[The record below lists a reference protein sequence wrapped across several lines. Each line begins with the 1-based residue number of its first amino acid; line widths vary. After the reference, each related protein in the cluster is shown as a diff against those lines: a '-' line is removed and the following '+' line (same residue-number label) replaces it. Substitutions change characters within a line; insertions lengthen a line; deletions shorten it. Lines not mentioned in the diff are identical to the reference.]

1 MNMPARAGRDRAVI
15 TGSAVPGTG
24 KGAVPP
30 RPSRGS
36 GQPVQL
42 PVAPATVVAV
52 LLADGWHQ
60 VASGSFTIG
69 ALSFGD
75 ADDRDGLG
83 YRFEEITA
91 ASPYGP
97 AAMAGPLEALLAVRQ
112 ITPRG
117 PRHWPQAV
125 GRVGGQNVDA
135 AVHRHRHTREPA
147 DLNQR
152 KAHSA

>member
-1 MNMPARAGRDRAVI
+1 MNGVHR
-15 TGSAVPGTG
+15 
-24 KGAVPP
+24 
-30 RPSRGS
+30 
-36 GQPVQL
+36 L
-42 PVAPATVVAV
+42 PVTPETVVAV
-52 LLADGWHQ
+52 LLADGWHR

-75 ADDRDGLG
+75 IDGRGVLG
-83 YRFEEITA
+83 YRFEEISE

-125 GRVGGQNVDA
+125 GRNGMPSGDA
-135 AVHRHRHTREPA
+135 TVHRHRSASEPA

-152 KAHSA
+152 KANSA

>member
-1 MNMPARAGRDRAVI
+1 MNGVHR
-15 TGSAVPGTG
+15 
-24 KGAVPP
+24 
-30 RPSRGS
+30 
-36 GQPVQL
+36 L
-42 PVAPATVVAV
+42 PMTPETVVAV
-52 LLADGWHQ
+52 LLADGWHR

-75 ADDRDGLG
+75 PDGRGVLG
-83 YRFEEITA
+83 YRFEEISE

-97 AAMAGPLEALLAVRQ
+97 AAMAGPLESLLAVRQ

-125 GRVGGQNVDA
+125 GRNWISSGDA
-135 AVHRHRHTREPA
+135 TVHRHRSAREPD

-152 KAHSA
+152 QANSA

>member
-1 MNMPARAGRDRAVI
+1 VTPE
-15 TGSAVPGTG
+15 
-24 KGAVPP
+24 
-30 RPSRGS
+30 
-36 GQPVQL
+36 
-42 PVAPATVVAV
+42 TVVAV

-69 ALSFGD
+69 ALSFGGP
-75 ADDRDGLG
+75 DDRGVLG
-83 YRFEEITA
+83 YRFEEITE

-97 AAMAGPLEALLAVRQ
+97 AAMAGPIEALLAVRQ

-125 GRVGGQNVDA
+125 GRNWIQSGDA
-135 AVHRHRHTREPA
+135 TLHRHRSVRAPA

-152 KAHSA
+152 KANSA

>member
-1 MNMPARAGRDRAVI
+1 MNGVH
-15 TGSAVPGTG
+15 
-24 KGAVPP
+24 
-30 RPSRGS
+30 
-36 GQPVQL
+36 QL
-42 PVAPATVVAV
+42 PVTPETVVAV
-52 LLADGWHQ
+52 LLADGWHR

-75 ADDRDGLG
+75 RDGCGVLG
-83 YRFEEITA
+83 YRFEEVSE

-125 GRVGGQNVDA
+125 GRNRIPSEA
-135 AVHRHRHTREPA
+135 ATVYRHRSVREPA

-152 KAHSA
+152 KANSA

>member
-1 MNMPARAGRDRAVI
+1 MNGAR
-15 TGSAVPGTG
+15 
-24 KGAVPP
+24 
-30 RPSRGS
+30 
-36 GQPVQL
+36 QL
-42 PVAPATVVAV
+42 PVTPATVVAV

-75 ADDRDGLG
+75 ADDRGVLG
-83 YRFEEITA
+83 YRFEEITG
-91 ASPYGP
+91 ASAYGP

-125 GRVGGQNVDA
+125 GRDWTRGGDA
-135 AVHRHRHTREPA
+135 TMRRHRSTREPA
-147 DLNQR
+147 DLNQQ
-152 KAHSA
+152 KANSA

>member
-1 MNMPARAGRDRAVI
+1 MDVPARAGRGRAVI
-15 TGSAVPGTG
+15 TGSAGSGAG

-30 RPSRGS
+30 WSSRD
-36 GQPVQL
+36 PRRK
-42 PVAPATVVAV
+42 
-52 LLADGWHQ
+52 

-75 ADDRDGLG
+75 ADDRGVLG
-83 YRFEEITA
+83 YRFEEITE
-91 ASPYGP
+91 ASPYSP

-125 GRVGGQNVDA
+125 GRDWIQSGDA
-135 AVHRHRHTREPA
+135 TVHRHRYTREPA

-152 KAHSA
+152 KANSA

>member
-1 MNMPARAGRDRAVI
+1 MN
-15 TGSAVPGTG
+15 
-24 KGAVPP
+24 GAH
-30 RPSRGS
+30 
-36 GQPVQL
+36 QL
-42 PVAPATVVAV
+42 SVTPETVVAV

-69 ALSFGD
+69 ALSFGGP
-75 ADDRDGLG
+75 DGGGVLG
-83 YRFEEITA
+83 YRFEEISE

-125 GRVGGQNVDA
+125 GRDWMPSGDA
-135 AVHRHRHTREPA
+135 TAHRHRSPREPA

-152 KAHSA
+152 RANSA

>member
-1 MNMPARAGRDRAVI
+1 MNGAR
-15 TGSAVPGTG
+15 
-24 KGAVPP
+24 
-30 RPSRGS
+30 
-36 GQPVQL
+36 QL
-42 PVAPATVVAV
+42 PVTPATVVAV

-69 ALSFGD
+69 ALSFGA
-75 ADDRDGLG
+75 ADDRGVLG
-83 YRFEEITA
+83 YRFEEITE

-125 GRVGGQNVDA
+125 GRDWTQSGDVA
-135 AVHRHRHTREPA
+135 AHRHRYAREPA
-147 DLNQR
+147 DLNHR
-152 KAHSA
+152 KANSA

>member
-1 MNMPARAGRDRAVI
+1 MNGVHR
-15 TGSAVPGTG
+15 
-24 KGAVPP
+24 
-30 RPSRGS
+30 
-36 GQPVQL
+36 L
-42 PVAPATVVAV
+42 PVTPETVVAV
-52 LLADGWHQ
+52 LLADGWHR

-75 ADDRDGLG
+75 PDGRGVLG
-83 YRFEEITA
+83 YRFEEISE
-91 ASPYGP
+91 ASPYRP

-125 GRVGGQNVDA
+125 GRSGVPSGDA
-135 AVHRHRHTREPA
+135 TMHRHRSAREPA

-152 KAHSA
+152 KANSA

>member
-1 MNMPARAGRDRAVI
+1 M
-15 TGSAVPGTG
+15 S
-24 KGAVPP
+24 GAH
-30 RPSRGS
+30 
-36 GQPVQL
+36 QL

-75 ADDRDGLG
+75 PDDRSVLG
-83 YRFEEITA
+83 YRFEEITE

-125 GRVGGQNVDA
+125 GGARIQSRDA
-135 AVHRHRHTREPA
+135 AVHRHRSTRALA
-147 DLNQR
+147 DLDQR
-152 KAHSA
+152 KANTA

>member
-1 MNMPARAGRDRAVI
+1 MNGVHR
-15 TGSAVPGTG
+15 
-24 KGAVPP
+24 
-30 RPSRGS
+30 
-36 GQPVQL
+36 L
-42 PVAPATVVAV
+42 PVAPETVVAV

-75 ADDRDGLG
+75 ADNRGVLG
-83 YRFEEITA
+83 YRFEEITEG
-91 ASPYGP
+91 SPYGP

-125 GRVGGQNVDA
+125 TRDWIPSGEA
-135 AVHRHRHTREPA
+135 AVRRHRYTREPA

-152 KAHSA
+152 KANSA

>member
-1 MNMPARAGRDRAVI
+1 MNGAR
-15 TGSAVPGTG
+15 
-24 KGAVPP
+24 
-30 RPSRGS
+30 
-36 GQPVQL
+36 QL
-42 PVAPATVVAV
+42 PMTPATVVAV

-75 ADDRDGLG
+75 ADNRGVLG
-83 YRFEEITA
+83 YRFEEITE

-97 AAMAGPLEALLAVRQ
+97 ATMAGPLEALLAVRQ

-125 GRVGGQNVDA
+125 DRDWIQSADP
-135 AVHRHRHTREPA
+135 AVRRHLYTREPA

-152 KAHSA
+152 KANSA

>member
-1 MNMPARAGRDRAVI
+1 MNGVH
-15 TGSAVPGTG
+15 
-24 KGAVPP
+24 
-30 RPSRGS
+30 
-36 GQPVQL
+36 QL
-42 PVAPATVVAV
+42 PVSAETVVAV

-75 ADDRDGLG
+75 HDDRGVLG
-83 YRFEEITA
+83 YRFEEISE

-97 AAMAGPLEALLAVRQ
+97 AALAGPLEALLAVRQ

-117 PRHWPQAV
+117 PRHWPQAA
-125 GRVGGQNVDA
+125 GRNRIPSGDA
-135 AVHRHRHTREPA
+135 AVYRHRSVRELA

-152 KAHSA
+152 KANSA

>member
-1 MNMPARAGRDRAVI
+1 MNGVH
-15 TGSAVPGTG
+15 
-24 KGAVPP
+24 
-30 RPSRGS
+30 
-36 GQPVQL
+36 QL
-42 PVAPATVVAV
+42 PVTPETVVAV

-75 ADDRDGLG
+75 PDGRGVPG
-83 YRFEEITA
+83 YRFEEISE

-117 PRHWPQAV
+117 PRHWPQSV
-125 GRVGGQNVDA
+125 GWNGLSSGDA
-135 AVHRHRHTREPA
+135 TVHRHRSGREPA

-152 KAHSA
+152 KAESA

>member
-1 MNMPARAGRDRAVI
+1 MNGVHR
-15 TGSAVPGTG
+15 
-24 KGAVPP
+24 
-30 RPSRGS
+30 
-36 GQPVQL
+36 L
-42 PVAPATVVAV
+42 PVTPETVVAV

-75 ADDRDGLG
+75 PDGRGVLG
-83 YRFEEITA
+83 YRFEEISE

-125 GRVGGQNVDA
+125 GRDWIQSGEA
-135 AVHRHRHTREPA
+135 AVHRHRYTREPA

-152 KAHSA
+152 KANSA

>member
-1 MNMPARAGRDRAVI
+1 MNGVR
-15 TGSAVPGTG
+15 
-24 KGAVPP
+24 
-30 RPSRGS
+30 
-36 GQPVQL
+36 QL
-42 PVAPATVVAV
+42 PMTPATVVAV

-75 ADDRDGLG
+75 ADNRGVLG
-83 YRFEEITA
+83 YRFEEIA
-91 ASPYGP
+91 EASPYGP
-97 AAMAGPLEALLAVRQ
+97 AVMAGPLEALLAVRQ

-125 GRVGGQNVDA
+125 GRDWIRSGDP
-135 AVHRHRHTREPA
+135 AVRRHRYTREPA

-152 KAHSA
+152 KANSA

>member
-1 MNMPARAGRDRAVI
+1 MNGAR
-15 TGSAVPGTG
+15 
-24 KGAVPP
+24 
-30 RPSRGS
+30 
-36 GQPVQL
+36 QL
-42 PVAPATVVAV
+42 PVTPATVVAV

-75 ADDRDGLG
+75 ADDRGVLG
-83 YRFEEITA
+83 YRFEEISE

-117 PRHWPQAV
+117 PRHRPQAV
-125 GRVGGQNVDA
+125 GRDWIQSGDA
-135 AVHRHRHTREPA
+135 AGHRHRYTREPA
-147 DLNQR
+147 DLSQR
-152 KAHSA
+152 KANSA